1 LPEWIFK
8 MSQIAATQRLE
19 KRREFLQRYGLLL
32 SFLLLCLA
40 LTLLSDRFLTVNNV
54 VNVLRQ
60 STING
65 IIAVGMTLVIL
76 TAGIDL
82 SVGSILALSSVV
94 TASMLQSG
102 LPVPAAILIGL
113 GIGAFCGLIN
123 GVIITKA
130 SVPPF
135 VTTLGMMTIARGFAL
150 VYTGGKPITGLPESF
165 RFIGTGSIGPI
176 PTPIIIAAA
185 TFIIGY
191 ILLTRTS
198 LGQFIYA
205 IGNNPTAARY
215 AGISVDLNITFVYLV
230 SGLLAALAGL
240 ILTARLDSA
249 QPTAGLAFEF
259 SAIAAVVVGGTS
271 FAGGQGGLGGT
282 LIGVLIIAVLNNGLN
297 LLNISSFYQPV
308 VSGIVIALAL
318 LLHRAVGRE

>member
-1 LPEWIFK
+1 
-8 MSQIAATQRLE
+8 MSQLAEAQRLVR
-19 KRREFLQRYGLLL
+19 RREFLQRYGLIL

-40 LTLLSDRFLTVNNV
+40 LTLLSDRFLTANNIVNI
-54 VNVLRQ
+54 LRQ

-94 TASMLQSG
+94 TADMLQTG

-113 GIGAFCGLIN
+113 GIGAGCGLIN
-123 GVIITKA
+123 GVTITRA

-150 VYTGGKPITGLPESF
+150 VYTEGKPITGLPEAF

-176 PTPIIIAAA
+176 PTPIVIAAA
-185 TFIIGY
+185 TFVIGT

-205 IGNNPTAARY
+205 IGNNPVAARY
-215 AGISVDLNITFVYLV
+215 AGISVSLNITFVYVV
-230 SGLLAALAGL
+230 SGLLSALAGL
-240 ILTARLDSA
+240 ILIARLDSA

-259 SAIAAVVVGGTS
+259 DAIAAVVVGGTS

-308 VSGIVIALAL
+308 VSGVVIALAL

>member
-1 LPEWIFK
+1 
-8 MSQIAATQRLE
+8 MAQIAETRRSE
-19 KRREFLQRYGLLL
+19 NIREFLQRYGLIF
-32 SFLLLCLA
+32 SFLLLCLS
-40 LTLLSDRFLTVNNV
+40 LSILSDRFLTVDNF
-54 VNVLRQ
+54 VNIFRQ

-82 SVGSILALSSVV
+82 SVGSILALSSVMA
-94 TASMLQSG
+94 ASMLHSG
-102 LPVPAAILIGL
+102 MPIPVAILVGL
-113 GIGAFCGLIN
+113 GVGAFCGLIN
-123 GVIITKA
+123 GLTITRA

-135 VTTLGMMTIARGFAL
+135 VATLGMMTIARGLSL
-150 VYTGGKPITGLPESF
+150 VFTGGKPITGLPDAF

-176 PTPIIIAAA
+176 PTPIVLAAA

-191 ILLTRTS
+191 VMLTRTS

-205 IGNNPTAARY
+205 IGNNPVAARY
-215 AGISVDLNITFVYLV
+215 AGISVGLNITLVYVV
-230 SGLLAALAGL
+230 SGLLSALAGMIL
-240 ILTARLDSA
+240 IARLDSA
-249 QPTAGLAFEF
+249 QPTAGLSFEF
-259 SAIAAVVVGGTS
+259 DAIAAVVVGGTS

>member
-1 LPEWIFK
+1 
-8 MSQIAATQRLE
+8 MSQAIASNSSTR
-19 KRREFLQRYGLLL
+19 RREFLQRYGLIL
-32 SFLLLCLA
+32 SFVLLCLA
-40 LTLLSDRFLTVNNV
+40 LTLLSDRFLTAGNIVNI
-54 VNVLRQ
+54 LRQ

-65 IIAVGMTLVIL
+65 IIAVGMTFVIL

-82 SVGSILALSSVV
+82 SVGSILALSSVIA
-94 TASMLQSG
+94 ASMLQG
-102 LPVPAAILIGL
+102 GMAVPAAVAIGL
-113 GIGAFCGLIN
+113 GVGSACGLIN
-123 GVIITKA
+123 GVIITRTR
-130 SVPPF
+130 VPPF
-135 VTTLGMMTIARGFAL
+135 VTTLGMMTIARGLAL
-150 VYTGGKPITGLPESF
+150 VYTEGRPITGLPDGF

-185 TFIIGY
+185 TFILGY

-205 IGNNPTAARY
+205 IGNNPIAARY
-215 AGISVDLNITFVYLV
+215 AGVSVSLNITLVYLL

-249 QPTAGLAFEF
+249 QPTAGLGFEF
-259 SAIAAVVVGGTS
+259 DAIAAVVVGGTS
-271 FAGGQGGLGGT
+271 FAGGMGGLGGT

-308 VSGIVIALAL
+308 VSGVVIALAL
-318 LLHRAVGRE
+318 LLHRALDRS

>member
-1 LPEWIFK
+1 
-8 MSQIAATQRLE
+8 MSQLAEAQRLVR
-19 KRREFLQRYGLLL
+19 RREFLQRYGLIL

-40 LTLLSDRFLTVNNV
+40 LTLLSDRFLTANNIVNI
-54 VNVLRQ
+54 LRQ

-82 SVGSILALSSVV
+82 SVGSILALSSVI
-94 TASMLQSG
+94 TANMLQTG
-102 LPVPAAILIGL
+102 LPVPVAILIGL
-113 GIGAFCGLIN
+113 GIGAGCGLIN
-123 GVIITKA
+123 GVTITRA

-150 VYTGGKPITGLPESF
+150 VYTEGKPITGLPEAF

-176 PTPIIIAAA
+176 PTPIVIAAA
-185 TFIIGY
+185 AFIIGT

-205 IGNNPTAARY
+205 IGNNPVAARY
-215 AGISVDLNITFVYLV
+215 AGISVSLNITFVYVV
-230 SGLLAALAGL
+230 SGLLSALAGL
-240 ILTARLDSA
+240 ILIARLDSA
-249 QPTAGLAFEF
+249 QPTAGVAFEF
-259 SAIAAVVVGGTS
+259 DAIAAVVVGGTS

-308 VSGIVIALAL
+308 VSGVVIALAL
-318 LLHRAVGRE
+318 LLHRAVGSD